1 MRGAPV
7 LLALLLAA
15 CGPTAAPEVPVVA
28 AEGPLGASAGVV
40 WWAGGPIPGDALPGD
55 VAPVG
60 PARVVV
66 QPSGQRVAV
75 DDLVLHHPDEPR
87 RVEGP
92 DGPLEVTVTAGF
104 GADAPTRD
112 VVLELGTGGCVLV
125 EPVQRWVVDALD
137 GTRATLQLADV
148 VVTTRPCGGTQG

>member
-1 MRGAPV
+1 MRRAPV
-7 LLALLLAA
+7 LLVLLLAA
-15 CGPTAAPEVPVVA
+15 CGGGATTAPEVPVVA

-40 WWAGGPIPGDALPGD
+40 WWAGGPTPQDALPGEVSP
-55 VAPVG
+55 VAPTR
-60 PARVVV
+60 AVV

-87 RVEGP
+87 RVEEP
-92 DGPLEVTVTAGF
+92 DGPLAVTLTAGF
-104 GADAPTRD
+104 GADAPARD

-125 EPVQRWVVDALD
+125 EPVQRWVVDALE

-148 VVTTRPCGGTQG
+148 VVTTRPC